1 MLLIGAIWS
10 IKWDV
15 LVHKRWKHKAIQ
27 NCSFQ
32 FCSFFQEMKYIT
44 YLIVM
49 FGSYYG
55 CSFVVY
61 YKNICKIKYLARK
74 NKRINQRFSVGM
86 ISA

>member
-15 LVHKRWKHKAIQ
+15 LVHKRWKHKVTQ

-32 FCSFFQEMKYIT
+32 FCSFFRKLNILHILLSCLGHTMVVH
-44 YLIVM
+44 L
-49 FGSYYG
+49 F
-55 CSFVVY
+55 VY

-74 NKRINQRFSVGM
+74 NKQINQRFCVGM